1 MVACTEKGKDLIY
14 ETPMSQPLAIILGSE
29 EDGISNDLIRT
40 ADFLAKIPMTGKI
53 ASLNVSVSAAIAIF
67 EAVRQRSVI
76 NN

>member
-1 MVACTEKGKDLIY
+1 MA
-14 ETPMSQPLAIILGSE
+14 QPLAIILGSE

-53 ASLNVSVSAAIAIF
+53 ASLNVSVSCAIAIF

-76 NN
+76 SN